1 MSAEK
6 IDWTEIHRRMAAAE
20 AAIAHDGRA
29 SGDETRAILKTRAE
43 VLAREGD
50 EGAARAGMP

>member
-1 MSAEK
+1 MSADR

-29 SGDETRAILKTRAE
+29 SRDE
-43 VLAREGD
+43 D
-50 EGAARAGMP
+50 